1 MIKMNLEVTNTVFI
15 LFKLLF
21 MLPINEIVE
30 VIITSMTFP
39 DHFSIIYNSLI
50 LTKFPGYYETF
61 KYKR

>member
-1 MIKMNLEVTNTVFI
+1 MNLEVTNTVFII

-39 DHFSIIYNSLI
+39 DHFAIIYNSLI

-61 KYKR
+61 KCKR